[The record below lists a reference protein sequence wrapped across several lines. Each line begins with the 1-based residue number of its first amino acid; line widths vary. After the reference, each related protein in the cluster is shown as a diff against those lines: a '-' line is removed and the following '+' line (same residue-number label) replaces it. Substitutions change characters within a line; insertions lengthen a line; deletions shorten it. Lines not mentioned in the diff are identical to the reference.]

1 MCLLKPSESA
11 EQLALATEF
20 WADWYSGKRTTVSTM
35 FLLGAYAQTT
45 DEEFRAS
52 LRNWQ
57 DFDGAAHCL
66 GLRLG
71 PPRLR
76 PRDGAVLSAP
86 GPGVKAAVLKN
97 DIWRV
102 MSCLSQSAARE
113 V

>member
-1 MCLLKPSESA
+1 
-11 EQLALATEF
+11 
-20 WADWYSGKRTTVSTM
+20 M

-71 PPRLR
+71 MFPPD
-76 PRDGAVLSAP
+76 RDWYA
-86 GPGVKAAVLKN
+86 LKSVFWAN
-97 DIWRV
+97 NPLGNFLHEMLLGLCALGQMEHDHEECQFRV
-102 MSCLSQSAARE
+102 RG
-113 V
+113 